1 MKYPNVETKVLDVEV
16 EPLIARMRGI
26 GAKEVFDAERTITHL
41 DDGTGRLRAKNLKL
55 TEEDKLKLSIDT
67 NEEHSTVK
75 LFVSRKGECI
85 DMFAELGIHPI
96 AVTRARRTS
105 FEWEGVDFDIDQF
118 PGIPPFLEVDVAESA
133 HTLEEV
139 LATLEL
145 EEKEQGMYSTPQIYE
160 RYGLNYFEHF
170 KAA

>member
-16 EPLIARMRGI
+16 ESLIERMRGI
-26 GAKEVFDAERTITHL
+26 GAKEVFNEERTITHL
-41 DDGTGRLRAKNLKL
+41 DDGTGRLRAKNFKL

-67 NEEHSTVK
+67 AEEHSTVK

-85 DMFAELGIHPI
+85 DMLAELGIHPV

-139 LATLEL
+139 LDTLEL
-145 EEKEQGMYSTPQIYE
+145 VGKEQGMLSTPQIYE
-160 RYGLNYFEHF
+160 RYGLNYFDQF

>member
-16 EPLIARMRGI
+16 EPLIQRMRGI
-26 GAKEVFDAERTITHL
+26 GALQVFDAERTITHL
-41 DDGTGRLRAKNLKL
+41 DDGTGRLRKKNLKL
-55 TEEDKLKLSIDT
+55 TEKDKLKLSIDT
-67 NEEHSTVK
+67 EEEHSTVK

-85 DMFAELGIHPI
+85 DMFAALGIHPI
-96 AVTRARRTS
+96 AVSRARRTS

-139 LATLEL
+139 LTTLEL
-145 EEKEQGMYSTPQIYE
+145 VGKEHGMLSTPQIYE
-160 RYGLNYFEHF
+160 RYGLDYFERF